1 MNIKKHLPWLGAL
14 LPMAMIAYWPKG
26 VKKNVGGMTSV
37 KSIRSMG

>member
-1 MNIKKHLPWLGAL
+1 
-14 LPMAMIAYWPKG
+14 MAMIAYWPKG